1 MSGRPLALGAGAG
14 SLSSLIVAL
23 LGQHLQPAPSYE
35 PQGVLGPSAG
45 FEASF
50 ELPPIFWIGL
60 SSWGSHRD
68 PPLLAARPALPVQA
82 VFVDRTSESVGYS
95 ESKGKQP
102 YMRGGPSA
110 VDLRDLEAAFA
121 RLSIRLE
128 AAEARIALLEDQR
141 NQARDYRS
149 ESPSGFSVVTAPPQ
163 RQAAT
168 SPQQVRTPAQEHPLQ
183 ASAQPSA
190 APRERQE
197 LADHLGDWLRR
208 ELDGRGG
215 GSIRA

>member
-1 MSGRPLALGAGAG
+1 
-14 SLSSLIVAL
+14 
-23 LGQHLQPAPSYE
+23 
-35 PQGVLGPSAG
+35 
-45 FEASF
+45 
-50 ELPPIFWIGL
+50 
-60 SSWGSHRD
+60 
-68 PPLLAARPALPVQA
+68 
-82 VFVDRTSESVGYS
+82 
-95 ESKGKQP
+95 
-102 YMRGGPSA
+102 MRGGPSA

-141 NQARDYRS
+141 NQARDYLS

-168 SPQQVRTPAQEHPLQ
+168 SPPQVRTPAQEHPLQ

-190 APRERQE
+190 APASRLTDRERQQ

-215 GSIRA
+215 EYPGVIVKASGPDCTCSCRILVGTASTPCKCTPACVTSGLISEVSRTLGRLSSWVSLQLGRQGERWLGPT

>member
-1 MSGRPLALGAGAG
+1 
-14 SLSSLIVAL
+14 
-23 LGQHLQPAPSYE
+23 
-35 PQGVLGPSAG
+35 
-45 FEASF
+45 
-50 ELPPIFWIGL
+50 
-60 SSWGSHRD
+60 
-68 PPLLAARPALPVQA
+68 
-82 VFVDRTSESVGYS
+82 
-95 ESKGKQP
+95 
-102 YMRGGPSA
+102 MRGGPSA
-110 VDLRDLEAAFA
+110 VDFRDLEAAFA

-215 GSIRA
+215 GVSGRDRLGLRSRLYVLVQNHRGDRFDPVQVQSRLCDLRAHFRNQQDPGAAILLGFVQLGRQGERWLGPT